1 MEKKSHSFDFLKF
14 YNGTYD
20 SLEKLLP
27 LEVTLDY
34 MNEFFN
40 NVHKIESDK
49 DMYNDL
55 KTFEAEKDRYSNVS
69 LKVKLIYFSVHL
81 CHCFLKND
89 KIKSFVP
96 RQKLPYVWL
105 DFDAKEGVKMLKNE
119 ANNSVDV
126 ILHTVRSVRDMK
138 TSEFHF
144 KRNSKDTLCF
154 QFALR
159 KDQNNRV
166 NFIRGDKQQQ
176 KDLILLLT
184 FELKYIGCYL
194 NSTLEELTCNFH
206 E

>member
-1 MEKKSHSFDFLKF
+1 MEKKSFDFLKF
-14 YNGTYD
+14 YNGTYE

-34 MNEFFN
+34 MNEFFKYI
-40 NVHKIESDK
+40 HKVETDK

-55 KTFEAEKDRYSNVS
+55 KAFETEKERYSNVS

-81 CHCFLKND
+81 CHCFYHKND
-89 KIKSFVP
+89 RLKIKSFVS
-96 RQKLPYVWL
+96 RQKTPYIWL
-105 DFDAKEGVKMLKNE
+105 DFDKEEGVKMLKNE
-119 ANNSVDV
+119 VHTNVNV

-144 KRNSKDTLCF
+144 KRESKDTLCF

-159 KDQNNRV
+159 RDQNNRV
-166 NFIRGDKQQQ
+166 NFIRGGKEN
-176 KDLILLLT
+176 LILLLT